1 MTAYE
6 MCESKI
12 KILTQINYLEGEMDN
27 ETETVLLTNGEVTDV
42 VNALKDCLTILD
54 DALIRKEAI
63 EAWNRRVRKNDR
75 VLETF

>member
-12 KILTQINYLEGEMDN
+12 KILTQINYLEREMDN
-27 ETETVLLTNGEVTDV
+27 ETDTVLLTNGEVTDV

-54 DALIRKEAI
+54 DALIRKG
-63 EAWNRRVRKNDR
+63 
-75 VLETF
+75 

>member
-27 ETETVLLTNGEVTDV
+27 ETDTVLLTNGEITDV
-42 VNALKDCLTILD
+42 VSALKDCLTILD
-54 DALIRKEAI
+54 DALIRKG
-63 EAWNRRVRKNDR
+63 
-75 VLETF
+75 